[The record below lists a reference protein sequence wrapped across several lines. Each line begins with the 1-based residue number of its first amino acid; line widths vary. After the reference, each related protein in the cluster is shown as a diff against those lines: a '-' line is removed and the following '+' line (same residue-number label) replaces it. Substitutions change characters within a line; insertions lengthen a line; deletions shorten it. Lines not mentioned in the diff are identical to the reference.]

1 MATEFTWSI
10 AQLER
15 NTSDNG
21 VVIAHWRCE
30 GVDGDN
36 STGAYGTCSF
46 TPDSSAEGFIAFDA
60 LTEADVLGWV
70 HAEVSKEDTEASL
83 QAKLDE
89 MAAPSTVTGMPW
101 AAEA

>member
-1 MATEFTWSI
+1 MATEFNWSI
-10 AQLER
+10 AELER

-21 VVIAHWRCE
+21 VVVSHWKCT
-30 GVDGDN
+30 GVDGEN

-46 TPDSSAEGFIAFDA
+46 TPDPTAADFIAFDA

-70 HAEVSKEDTEASL
+70 HAEVSKEDTEASI

>member
-1 MATEFTWSI
+1 MSTFTWSI

-15 NTSDNG
+15 NTADNG
-21 VVIAHWRCE
+21 VTIVHWRCT

-46 TPDSSAEGFIAFDA
+46 TPDPTADDFIAFES

-101 AAEA
+101 VAEA

>member
-1 MATEFTWSI
+1 MSTFTWSV

-21 VVIAHWRCE
+21 VVIAHWRCT

-36 STGAYGTCSF
+36 STGAYGTASF
-46 TPDSSAEGFIAFDA
+46 TPDPTAADFIAFDA

-70 HAEVSKEDTEASL
+70 YAEVSQEDTEASL
-83 QAKLDE
+83 QAQLDE
-89 MAAPSTVTGMPW
+89 MAAPSTVKGLPW
-101 AAEA
+101 VAEA

>member
-15 NTSDNG
+15 NTADNG
-21 VVIAHWRCE
+21 VTIVHWRCT

-36 STGAYGTCSF
+36 STGSYGTCSF
-46 TPDSSAEGFIAFDA
+46 TPDPTAADFIAFDA

-89 MAAPSTVTGMPW
+89 MVAPSTVTGMPW
-101 AAEA
+101 VAEA

>member
-1 MATEFTWSI
+1 MATFTWSI

-15 NTSDNG
+15 NTADNG
-21 VVIAHWRCE
+21 VTIVHWRCT

-36 STGAYGTCSF
+36 STGSYGTCSF
-46 TPDSSAEGFIAFDA
+46 TPDSQADDFIAFDA

-70 HAEVSKEDTEASL
+70 HAEVSKDDTEASL

-101 AAEA
+101 VAEA

>member
-1 MATEFTWSI
+1 MSTFTWSI

-21 VVIAHWRCE
+21 VVIAHWRCT

-36 STGAYGTCSF
+36 STGAYGTASF
-46 TPDSSAEGFIAFDA
+46 TPDPTSADFIAYDA

-89 MAAPSTVTGMPW
+89 MATPSTVTGLPW
-101 AAEA
+101 VAEA

>member
-1 MATEFTWSI
+1 MATFTWSI
-10 AQLER
+10 AELER
-15 NTSDNG
+15 NTADNG
-21 VVIAHWRCE
+21 VTIVHWRCT

-36 STGAYGTCSF
+36 STGSYGTCSF
-46 TPDSSAEGFIAFDA
+46 TPDSSADNFIAFES

-70 HAEVSKEDTEASL
+70 HAEVSKDDTEASI
-83 QAKLDE
+83 QAQLDE

>member
-1 MATEFTWSI
+1 MTTFNWSI

-21 VVIAHWRCE
+21 VIIAHWRCT

-36 STGAYGTCSF
+36 STGAYGTTSF
-46 TPDSSAEGFIAFDA
+46 TPDPQADDFIAFDA

-70 HAEVSKEDTEASL
+70 HAEVSQEDTEASL

-89 MAAPSTVTGMPW
+89 MANPTTDVGMPW

>member
-1 MATEFTWSI
+1 MATFTWSI

-36 STGAYGTCSF
+36 STGAYGTTSF
-46 TPDSSAEGFIAFDA
+46 TPDPTSADFIAYDA
-60 LTEADVLGWV
+60 LTESDVLGWV

-89 MAAPSTVTGMPW
+89 MANPTTVTGMSW
-101 AAEA
+101 VAEA

>member
-1 MATEFTWSI
+1 MSTFTWSI

-21 VVIAHWRCE
+21 VVIAHWRCT
-30 GVDGDN
+30 GIDGDN
-36 STGAYGTCSF
+36 STGAYGTASF
-46 TPDSSAEGFIAFDA
+46 TPDHTAADFIPFDN
-60 LTEADVLGWV
+60 LTEADVLGWA